1 MRRTIIAAAAAVIF
15 STSLA
20 LAQNAGT
27 GSAAPSGDAA
37 VSPAAG
43 NPINDGSASP
53 NRHDLGA
60 GIASG
65 AMNNGTTGDTIG
77 TGHGTSSAPATGPA
91 STPPAAGGRKQ

>member
-15 STSLA
+15 STSLV

-27 GSAAPSGDAA
+27 GSATPSGNAA

-43 NPINDGSASP
+43 NPGKDGPASP
-53 NRHDLGA
+53 NRPDLGA

-65 AMNNGTTGDTIG
+65 AVNNGTTGDTIG
-77 TGHGTSSAPATGPA
+77 TGHGTSSAPATAPA
-91 STPPAAGGRKQ
+91 STSPVAGDRKQ